1 MMALILGEYKMWVS
15 IIVKMVTSEGAKLLI
30 ALLVNKL
37 LDAKGDGITKDVAEA
52 MLDGIAKSRAN
63 KAPIDAFD
71 VIKTAL

>member
-1 MMALILGEYKMWVS
+1 MWVS

-37 LDAKGDGITKDVAEA
+37 LDAKGDGITKDIAES

-63 KAPIDAFD
+63 NAPADAFD
-71 VIKTAL
+71 AIKKIL